1 MYKKFSP
8 HCCVMKRNH
17 FTSLTL
23 TRAWCEWCQKTF
35 LKKFSD
41 DCRIKFCNEQKI
53 FFKEKIF
60 LLNRNFLRKS
70 FCSRRKKFLRS
81 RKVFLLQKTF
91 LHPGVAQ
98 LFLYNKKFLLRQV
111 NRIHNCWHR
120 KTITATCERSR
131 CAAPHEKTP
140 ESAFSRYMR
149 AQLRELGSPIRE
161 RCCARSRMWSNWSQL
176 WTFLEKFER
185 EPRSGSLF

>member
-41 DCRIKFCNEQKI
+41 VAELNSAMNKKFSSK
-53 FFKEKIF
+53 
-60 LLNRNFLRKS
+60 RKS
-70 FCSRRKKFLRS
+70 FCWTETFYEKVLFSQKKFLRS

-91 LHPGVAQ
+91 LHPGVTQ